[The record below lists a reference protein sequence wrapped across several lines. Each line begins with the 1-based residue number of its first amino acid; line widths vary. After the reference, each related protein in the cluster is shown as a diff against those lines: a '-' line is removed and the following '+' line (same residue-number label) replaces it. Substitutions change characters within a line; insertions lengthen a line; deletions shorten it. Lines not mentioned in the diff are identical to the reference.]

1 MFNLTGNLKHKDLTG
16 QVVSS
21 QAYVDDQDYYDTLD
35 STEAANENTPISAG
49 SEDDGEAEW
58 ELCNVKTQ
66 ALSKL
71 IGGNQIKRVVKFF
84 VQTCSHAVM
93 T

>member
-49 SEDDGEAEW
+49 SEDDGEAE
-58 ELCNVKTQ
+58 
-66 ALSKL
+66 
-71 IGGNQIKRVVKFF
+71 
-84 VQTCSHAVM
+84 
-93 T
+93 

>member
-1 MFNLTGNLKHKDLTG
+1 MFFFISNYYLEFIQQSCLILTGNLKHKDLTG

-49 SEDDGEAEW
+49 SEDDGEAE
-58 ELCNVKTQ
+58 
-66 ALSKL
+66 
-71 IGGNQIKRVVKFF
+71 
-84 VQTCSHAVM
+84 
-93 T
+93 